1 MMARFILDSDILS
14 YLDDSSSPFH
24 SMCLDRFSQCAEEE
38 LCISIMTVL
47 EIDYRLAGC
56 DKAQLPAL
64 QEFRKD
70 IVNTFRLLP
79 LSLSLSRRFGNLKAA
94 FKFFSKAKSNTM
106 KGHTVDIILAATAL
120 EYDAVMVSNDRIFL
134 LLKEVEPALKI
145 ENWAR

>member
-1 MMARFILDSDILS
+1 MAGYILDSDILS

-24 SMCLDRFSQCAEEE
+24 PTCLDRFSRYAEEE

-56 DKAQLPAL
+56 AKTQLPAL

-70 IVNTFRLLP
+70 IVDSYRLLP
-79 LSLSLSRRFGNLKAA
+79 LSLSLSQRFGALKAA
-94 FKFFSKAKSNTM
+94 FKFFSKAKSKTM